1 MLQRPPK
8 VKENTNTDNVIK
20 SFNRKIAIAATV
32 EEAAENG
39 NVQDKSET
47 DYKLRQNKKVR

>member
-1 MLQRPPK
+1 MLSGPPN

-47 DYKLRQNKKVR
+47 DKKLRQSKKVR